1 MPLSIEAIELRKSFK
16 KVGYRNLFPWRRQS
30 ISALKGISFE
40 VKKEE
45 LFGILGPNGAGKT
58 SLIKILCT
66 LILPDSGTALINGY
80 DIYHHEKKIK
90 KYIGYI
96 TSDARSFFW
105 RLTGNQ
111 NLHFFGTLY
120 NLSSEET
127 KKRINYLVDL
137 LDLKKEIDMP
147 FMGYSS
153 GIKQRLSIAR
163 GLLRNPEILLM
174 DEPTRS
180 LDPLAKLRLQQF
192 IKEDLVGE
200 QKKTVF
206 LATHDLLEAEYLCDR
221 LAILSQGKIVAIGKV
236 DAIKKS
242 LGKKKKVLLRLKTHR
257 KNVFDKL
264 LKINGVY
271 GINVSSYLNG
281 ITSLEV
287 ELNNEEV
294 IPSVLTHLVHKKISI
309 LSCTPK
315 EPSLKEVLEQ
325 VIV

>member
-1 MPLSIEAIELRKSFK
+1 M
-16 KVGYRNLFPWRRQS
+16 
-30 ISALKGISFE
+30 
-40 VKKEE
+40 
-45 LFGILGPNGAGKT
+45 
-58 SLIKILCT
+58 
-66 LILPDSGTALINGY
+66 
-80 DIYHHEKKIK
+80 
-90 KYIGYI
+90 
-96 TSDARSFFW
+96 
-105 RLTGNQ
+105 
-111 NLHFFGTLY
+111 
-120 NLSSEET
+120 
-127 KKRINYLVDL
+127 
-137 LDLKKEIDMP
+137 
-147 FMGYSS
+147 
-153 GIKQRLSIAR
+153 
-163 GLLRNPEILLM
+163 
-174 DEPTRS
+174 
-180 LDPLAKLRLQQF
+180 
-192 IKEDLVGE
+192 
-200 QKKTVF
+200 F

-257 KNVFDKL
+257 KNVFDQL

>member
-80 DIYHHEKKIK
+80 DIYRHEKKIK

-192 IKEDLVGE
+192 IKENLVGE

-257 KNVFDKL
+257 KNVFDQL

-271 GINVSSYLNG
+271 AINISSYLNG

-287 ELNNEEV
+287 ELSSEEV
-294 IPSVLTHLVHKKISI
+294 FPSVLTHLVHKKISI

>member
-1 MPLSIEAIELRKSFK
+1 M
-16 KVGYRNLFPWRRQS
+16 
-30 ISALKGISFE
+30 ISALNGISFE

-80 DIYHHEKKIK
+80 DIYRHEKKIK

-192 IKEDLVGE
+192 IKENLVGE

-257 KNVFDKL
+257 KNVFDQL
-264 LKINGVY
+264 LKINGVC
-271 GINVSSYLNG
+271 GINISSYLNG
-281 ITSLEV
+281 ITTLEV
-287 ELNNEEV
+287 ELSSEEV

>member
-80 DIYHHEKKIK
+80 DIYRHEKKIK

-96 TSDARSFFW
+96 TSEERSFFW

-163 GLLRNPEILLM
+163 GLLRNPELLLM

-192 IKEDLVGE
+192 IKENLVGE

-236 DAIKKS
+236 DAIKKN

-257 KNVFDKL
+257 KNVFDQL

-271 GINVSSYLNG
+271 GINISSYLNG
-281 ITSLEV
+281 ITTLEV
-287 ELNNEEV
+287 ELSSEEV

>member
-192 IKEDLVGE
+192 IKKDLVGE

>member
-80 DIYHHEKKIK
+80 DIYRHEKKIK

-96 TSDARSFFW
+96 TSEERSFFW

-111 NLHFFGTLY
+111 NLHFFATLY

-127 KKRINYLVDL
+127 KKRINYLVNL

-192 IKEDLVGE
+192 IKENLVGE

>member
-1 MPLSIEAIELRKSFK
+1 
-16 KVGYRNLFPWRRQS
+16 
-30 ISALKGISFE
+30 
-40 VKKEE
+40 
-45 LFGILGPNGAGKT
+45 
-58 SLIKILCT
+58 
-66 LILPDSGTALINGY
+66 
-80 DIYHHEKKIK
+80 
-90 KYIGYI
+90 
-96 TSDARSFFW
+96 
-105 RLTGNQ
+105 
-111 NLHFFGTLY
+111 
-120 NLSSEET
+120 
-127 KKRINYLVDL
+127 
-137 LDLKKEIDMP
+137 
-147 FMGYSS
+147 
-153 GIKQRLSIAR
+153 IKQRLSIAR

-192 IKEDLVGE
+192 IKKDLVGE

>member
-1 MPLSIEAIELRKSFK
+1 MPLSIEATELRKSFK

-30 ISALKGISFE
+30 IYALKGISFE

-58 SLIKILCT
+58 SLIKILST

-80 DIYHHEKKIK
+80 DIYRHAKKIK

-96 TSDARSFFW
+96 TSEERSFFW

-111 NLHFFGTLY
+111 NLHFFATLY

-137 LDLKKEIDMP
+137 LDLKKEMDMP

-192 IKEDLVGE
+192 IKENLVGE

-236 DAIKKS
+236 NAIKKS

-257 KNVFDKL
+257 KNVFDQP

-271 GINVSSYLNG
+271 GINISSYLNG
-281 ITSLEV
+281 ITTLEV
-287 ELNNEEV
+287 ELSSEEV
-294 IPSVLTHLVHKKISI
+294 ISSVLTHLVNKKISI
-309 LSCTPK
+309 LSCIPK

>member
-1 MPLSIEAIELRKSFK
+1 MPLSIEATELRKSFK
-16 KVGYRNLFPWRRQS
+16 KVGYRNLFPWKRQS

-40 VKKEE
+40 VKKGE

-58 SLIKILCT
+58 SLIKILST
-66 LILPDSGTALINGY
+66 LVLPDSGTALINGY

-96 TSDARSFFW
+96 TSEERSFFW

-111 NLHFFGTLY
+111 NLNFFGTLY

-127 KKRINYLVDL
+127 KKRISYLVDL
-137 LDLKKEIDMP
+137 LDLKEEIDMP

-192 IKEDLVGE
+192 IKENLVVE

-221 LAILSQGKIVAIGKV
+221 LAILSQGKIVAIGEV
-236 DAIKKS
+236 GAIKKS

-271 GINVSSYLNG
+271 GINISSCLNG
-281 ITSLEV
+281 ITTLEV
-287 ELNNEEV
+287 ELSSEDV